1 MSGPTASDLDG
12 INQGK
17 AVPLSMY
24 LAQELQKL
32 ENDSGEGGAVVVQ
45 PLSHAN
51 KVSQGI
57 SNNVSY
63 EVATFCFQ
71 IPNLCKNVFCG
82 SPYPETHREGIL
94 SNYYYHNK

>member
-32 ENDSGEGGAVVVQ
+32 GNDSGEGGAVVGPATVPCQ
-45 PLSHAN
+45 
-51 KVSQGI
+51 QGK
-57 SNNVSY
+57 SGDKQQCELRSGY
-63 EVATFCFQ
+63 FLL
-71 IPNLCKNVFCG
+71 PNPK
-82 SPYPETHREGIL
+82 SM
-94 SNYYYHNK
+94 

>member
-24 LAQELQKL
+24 LAQQLQKL
-32 ENDSGEGGAVVVQ
+32 ENDSGEGGVVVG
-45 PLSHAN
+45 PAN
-51 KVSQGI
+51 KVSQRI

-71 IPNLCKNVFCG
+71 TPNLCKNVFCG
-82 SPYPETHREGIL
+82 SPYPETHRKGIV